1 MSLGVNILLDLVRR
15 AAAALD
21 AGYDIEIVEMH
32 HRLKKDAPSGTA
44 LGLAEAAARGR
55 AVALDRVAVY
65 GREGMV
71 GERPRG
77 EIGIHAVRGGD
88 VVGDHTVIFAADGER
103 VELAH
108 TASNRE
114 SFAKGALTAA
124 RWLKGRA
131 PGLYTMRDVLGL
143 E

>member
-1 MSLGVNILLDLVRR
+1 
-15 AAAALD
+15 
-21 AGYDIEIVEMH
+21 
-32 HRLKKDAPSGTA
+32 
-44 LGLAEAAARGR
+44 
-55 AVALDRVAVY
+55 
-65 GREGMV
+65 MV

-108 TASNRE
+108 KASNRE
-114 SFAKGALTAA
+114 AFAKGALTAA
-124 RWLKGRA
+124 RWLQGRA
-131 PGLYTMRDVLGL
+131 PGLYSMRDVLGL